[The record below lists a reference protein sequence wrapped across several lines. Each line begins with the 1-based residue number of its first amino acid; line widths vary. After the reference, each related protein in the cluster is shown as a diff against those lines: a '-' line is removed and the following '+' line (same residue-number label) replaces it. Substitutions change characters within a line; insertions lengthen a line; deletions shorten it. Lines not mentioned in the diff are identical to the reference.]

1 MPPPGS
7 HSEAGGLGGSGDREE
22 GGAGRRKPIPLARP
36 VLSGNEG
43 AYVRECV
50 DTGWVTTGRFIGL
63 LEERIREL
71 TSAPAAVACV
81 SGTAALHVALLLA
94 GVQPGDEVIVPS
106 VTFIAPV
113 NAVRYVGAEPVFLG
127 CDDFMC
133 LDPAVLAEFLTDECS
148 PSNEGPRDRATGR
161 VVRAVLPVHVFGN
174 PCDMVGIADT
184 CARHGVPVIEDAC
197 ESVGSRWASGRLDG
211 RHTGT
216 VGEFGA
222 FSFNGNKIVTAAG
235 GGMLVTRDPAQADR
249 ARYLIDQAKD
259 DGVRYVHDAVGFN
272 YRLSNVQAAIGAAQ
286 LEELP
291 RFVETRKRNHAL
303 YSKALEGVAGLSLLG
318 VPDGTAPNHWFYS
331 LLVEPAEFGIDRE
344 TLMLA
349 LERAD
354 IQTRPLWPPNQLQSP
369 YRGCRAYRVERATWF
384 WERVLNLPCSGD
396 LTEADVHRV
405 AAAIVAAGE
414 TAP

>member
-1 MPPPGS
+1 MS
-7 HSEAGGLGGSGDREE
+7 AAAADTDLAMKTDSR
-22 GGAGRRKPIPLARP
+22 IPLARP
-36 VLSGNEG
+36 VLGGNEW
-43 AYVRECV
+43 AYVRECL
-50 DTGWVTTGRFIGL
+50 DTEWVTSGRFIGL
-63 LEERIREL
+63 FEDLAQRV
-71 TSAPAAVACV
+71 TGAAEVVACA
-81 SGTAALHVALLLA
+81 SGTAALHVSLLLA
-94 GVQPGDEVIVPS
+94 GVEPGDEIIVPS

-113 NAVRYVGAEPVFLG
+113 NAVRYVGAHPVFLG
-127 CDDFMC
+127 CDDFMN
-133 LDPAVLAEFLTDECS
+133 LDPTALADFLDNECDHTR
-148 PSNEGPRDRATGR
+148 EGLRDRATGR
-161 VVRAVLPVHVFGN
+161 LVRGVVPVHVFGN
-174 PCDMVGIADT
+174 PCDMATIAEL
-184 CARHGVPVIEDAC
+184 CRRHELALIEDAC
-197 ESVGSRWASGRLDG
+197 ESMGSRWTGGPLAG

-216 VGEFGA
+216 VGDCGA

-235 GGMLVTRDPAQADR
+235 GGMLVTRNPAQADR

-303 YSKALEGVAGLSLLG
+303 YSKALQGVAGLSLLG
-318 VPDGTAPNHWFYS
+318 VPDGTAPNYWFYS

-349 LERAD
+349 LERDD